1 MSKFNSTKGKEQ
13 ETIRKI
19 AHPALGEIY
28 CLNEPET
35 RMVLDEIFVDKL
47 YFREGVSILPGDIVF
62 DVGANIGAFMLC
74 AAQHGAEVYAY
85 EPIPATFGLLQQNIH
100 LHGYDKIAQ
109 ASNIGL
115 SDRAEEKIMFHYPTL
130 SVWDSWTARDG
141 EIEVM
146 VENWEDILEILKSS
160 DPDQYK
166 AIRRLGSKPLQQ
178 SAVREMTETILASAV
193 KIKCKFNT
201 LSGVM
206 AQENIQS
213 IGLLKLDAELADWE
227 ILNGVKTEDWQRI
240 RQISMEVHLESD
252 VAPISQF
259 LSERGFSR
267 VIGKKW
273 RVGTNCVWAIK

>member
-1 MSKFNSTKGKEQ
+1 
-13 ETIRKI
+13 
-19 AHPALGEIY
+19 
-28 CLNEPET
+28 
-35 RMVLDEIFVDKL
+35 
-47 YFREGVSILPGDIVF
+47 
-62 DVGANIGAFMLC
+62 
-74 AAQHGAEVYAY
+74 
-85 EPIPATFGLLQQNIH
+85 
-100 LHGYDKIAQ
+100 
-109 ASNIGL
+109 
-115 SDRAEEKIMFHYPTL
+115 
-130 SVWDSWTARDG
+130 
-141 EIEVM
+141 
-146 VENWEDILEILKSS
+146 
-160 DPDQYK
+160 
-166 AIRRLGSKPLQQ
+166 
-178 SAVREMTETILASAV
+178 MTETILASAV

>member
-62 DVGANIGAFMLC
+62 DV
-74 AAQHGAEVYAY
+74 
-85 EPIPATFGLLQQNIH
+85 
-100 LHGYDKIAQ
+100 
-109 ASNIGL
+109 
-115 SDRAEEKIMFHYPTL
+115 
-130 SVWDSWTARDG
+130 WTARDG

-178 SAVREMTETILASAV
+178 SAVREMTKTILASAV

-259 LSERGFSR
+259 LSERGFRR

>member
-62 DVGANIGAFMLC
+62 DVGANIGAFTLC

-85 EPIPATFGLLQQNIH
+85 EPIP
-100 LHGYDKIAQ
+100 
-109 ASNIGL
+109 
-115 SDRAEEKIMFHYPTL
+115 
-130 SVWDSWTARDG
+130 
-141 EIEVM
+141 
-146 VENWEDILEILKSS
+146 
-160 DPDQYK
+160 
-166 AIRRLGSKPLQQ
+166 
-178 SAVREMTETILASAV
+178 TETISASAV